1 MHSNMQLFSRIRR
14 YGLHNYWVVIPW
26 LIALFLGTYCAAMSD
41 PSVFSLVRR
50 PTFGKV
56 STVCLMAAQ
65 LLPFLFAA
73 YAAYISNSILLISVG
88 SVKLFSF
95 GFIGYLIWAAFGSAG
110 WLIRFLMLFSDV
122 TLVPILCLFCLR
134 IHAGRTKVMKELLI
148 CMGIVVM
155 IVLLDGFFFSTLLE
169 KMIYN

>member
-26 LIALFLGTYCAAMSD
+26 LIALFLGTYCAASSD
-41 PSVFSLVRR
+41 PSVLSLVRR
-50 PTFGKV
+50 TAFGKV

-73 YAAYISNSILLISVG
+73 YAAYIYNTILLLG
-88 SVKLFSF
+88 ACSVKLFLF
-95 GFIGYLIWAAFGSAG
+95 GFAGYLVWTAFGSAG
-110 WLIRFLMLFSDV
+110 WLMRFLILFSDIALAPV
-122 TLVPILCLFCLR
+122 LCLFCLR
-134 IHAGRTKVMKELLI
+134 IHFGCAKRMKELLI
-148 CMGIVVM
+148 CMGIVVA
-155 IVLLDGFFFSTLLE
+155 IVLLDGFFFSVLLE